1 MTAFL
6 VGEMQQQVL
15 GLLAEAP
22 ALFCCLDYDGTLAPI
37 APTPGAAI
45 PFRGTAE
52 LLVRLAALPATD
64 VAIVS
69 GRPIEQVRA
78 FLNDARLY
86 YVGIHGL
93 EIRLPRGET
102 HVAEG
107 TALVRGVL
115 PAIRHQIEAAFGTR
129 PGILIEDKG
138 AALACHYR
146 LASAADGVAAREMLA
161 NIVRTY
167 QQRGV
172 PVALVSGHEV
182 AEIRPSE
189 VNKGRTVC
197 ALLATLT
204 PTPLT
209 LYIGDD
215 QTDEDAFK
223 LLPPGSITVRV
234 GAGAIPTHARYR
246 LDSPAEVHK
255 FLCTL
260 LGRRGAAGT
269 AAKSG

>member
-1 MTAFL
+1 MTAHL
-6 VGEMQQQVL
+6 VGELQQQVL

-37 APTPGAAI
+37 APTPAAAI
-45 PFRGTAE
+45 PLPGTAE
-52 LLVRLAALPATD
+52 LLVDLASLSATE

-69 GRPIEQVRA
+69 GRPIEEVRA
-78 FLNDARLY
+78 FLNEAGLH

-93 EIRLPRGET
+93 EIRLPSGET
-102 HVAEG
+102 RVAEG
-107 TALVRGVL
+107 AALVRAVL
-115 PAIRHQIEAAFGTR
+115 PAVRHQIEQAFGTR

-146 LASAADGVAAREMLA
+146 LASASDGVAAREMLT

-167 QQRGV
+167 QQQGV
-172 PVALVSGHEV
+172 PVALVTGHEV

-189 VNKGRTVC
+189 VNKGKTVC

-223 LLPPGSITVRV
+223 LLPSGSITVRV
-234 GAGAIPTHARYR
+234 GGGEVPTHARYR
-246 LDSPAEVHK
+246 MDSPGDVHN
-255 FLCTL
+255 FLCAL
-260 LGRRGAAGT
+260 LARREGRT
-269 AAKSG
+269 AAKHG